1 MSRQSNYASIPT
13 IDLTKGFGSTRK
25 SLRKEERNKN
35 EMPYCTAE
43 TPSKKL
49 FMNSKRNFL
58 ARLFMKRKEKP
69 FRECDD
75 VSENQL
81 LHCESPGKGSP
92 TKSCEPEEVSVTLH
106 NFPTANPST
115 VSIPSR
121 DSSYA
126 AAAGNIPKT
135 CSQNLEFETDLIQH
149 GQPSSTDVVP
159 GDTFPSP
166 LRQASEHGFP
176 ATIHTQQF
184 CMTSAASVHVHYD
197 PGTTD
202 DPIIKKTNGPNH
214 LPRHNDLHKAGSV
227 FSNTPSSEYL
237 EITTLQIGQEY
248 TGEYSHVTVID
259 TNVACDKLLG
269 SSCDIMDVC
278 KQSEDEE
285 QGKTDELSDEGS
297 RSAKTRS
304 KDLELKGLT
313 QNGEKIPTYNI
324 EINSIRKPFETPYS
338 LGEASP
344 KAQSLYNGED
354 ERHTSGYKS
363 APSNNQ
369 EPYNIFI

>member
-1 MSRQSNYASIPT
+1 MSRQSNYDSFPA
-13 IDLTKGFGSTRK
+13 IDLTKGFGSTTK

-35 EMPYCTAE
+35 ETFYCTAE

-49 FMNSKRNFL
+49 FMNPKRNFL
-58 ARLFMKRKEKP
+58 ARLFMKRKEKLL
-69 FRECDD
+69 RECDD

-115 VSIPSR
+115 ASIPSR
-121 DSSYA
+121 DSSDA

-149 GQPSSTDVVP
+149 GQPSCTDVVP

-166 LRQASEHGFP
+166 LRQAPEHGFP
-176 ATIHTQQF
+176 ATIHTQQI
-184 CMTSAASVHVHYD
+184 CMKSAASVHVHYD

-202 DPIIKKTNGPNH
+202 DPIIKKTNEPNH
-214 LPRHNDLHKAGSV
+214 LPRRNDLHKAGSV
-227 FSNTPSSEYL
+227 FSNTPSSENL
-237 EITTLQIGQEY
+237 KITTLQIGQEY

-259 TNVACDKLLG
+259 TNAACDKLLG

-278 KQSEDEE
+278 KQSEEGKQE
-285 QGKTDELSDEGS
+285 KTDELSDKES

-313 QNGEKIPTYNI
+313 QNGEKIQTYNI
-324 EINSIRKPFETPYS
+324 EISSTRKPFETPCY
-338 LGEASP
+338 LDEASA
-344 KAQSLYNGED
+344 KTQTFYSGED

-369 EPYNIFI
+369 GPYNIFI